1 MTRLVAAIFLSFAL
15 CSSVA
20 ICQKKE
26 KNKRLKDFG
35 QSLRRVQPDPVSH
48 TAVEVAPAPSN
59 KEDADDVIRIDTK
72 LVTNVVLVLD
82 RAGRNV
88 AGLTAEDF
96 VITEDGEPQ
105 KVTHFFLGDNQN
117 VPRSIVLIIDYSGS
131 QLPFI
136 KTSVE
141 AAKTLVDKLKP
152 RDLMAIVTDD
162 VEAIQDF
169 THDKEQ
175 LKKKLDSLVEK
186 ATREGSVFGFRKRQ
200 FGHSAQYSA
209 LMATLNEAFDNEDE
223 RPIVVLQTDG
233 DEAIRLRNPIITP
246 ALLPDLPER
255 DLPMAQR
262 ALRDQLKRLEKERQ
276 SYGLEDVYRTAE
288 RSRATIYTVVSGY
301 RYIGL
306 TPEEQLAQFEKES
319 DVTDSRLLAQ
329 LAPQRRELVKGRMQ
343 IQTKGM
349 SPANKLFL
357 IGGLSKMQSALA
369 EVAPLT
375 GGWTDFL
382 EKASQADEIYSRIFS
397 DINQRYIVGYYPT
410 NKEFDG
416 KRRKLKIEVLGH
428 PDYQILGRKVY
439 YAPGPGN
446 K

>member
-1 MTRLVAAIFLSFAL
+1 MTRLVVAIFLSFLL
-15 CSSVA
+15 CSSAV
-20 ICQKKE
+20 ICQKKDR
-26 KNKRLKDFG
+26 NQRLKDFG
-35 QSLRRVQPDPVSH
+35 QSLKRVQRDPVSQ
-48 TAVEVAPAPSN
+48 TAVEVTPPTSN
-59 KEDADDVIRIDTK
+59 KEDEVDVIRIDTK

-82 RAGRNV
+82 RSGRNV

-96 VITEDGEPQ
+96 VITEDGEQQ

-141 AAKTLVDKLKP
+141 AAKTLVDKLNA

-200 FGHSAQYSA
+200 LGHSAQYSA
-209 LMATLNEAFDNEDE
+209 LLATLNEAFHNEDE

-255 DLPMAQR
+255 ELPMAQK
-262 ALRDQLKRLEKERQ
+262 ALRDQLKRLEQERQ
-276 SYGLEDVYRTAE
+276 SYDLEDVYRTAE

-306 TPEEQLAQFEKES
+306 APEEQLAQFEKES

-416 KRRKLKIEVLGH
+416 KRRNIKIEVLGH

-446 K
+446 R

>member
-1 MTRLVAAIFLSFAL
+1 MTRLVVSIVLSFAL
-15 CSSVA
+15 CSSAA
-20 ICQKKE
+20 ICQKKD

-35 QSLRRVQPDPVSH
+35 QSLKRVKWDPVKQ
-48 TAVEVAPAPSN
+48 TTVEVAPPSN
-59 KEDADDVIRIDTK
+59 KEDPVDVIRIDTR

-82 RAGRNV
+82 RQGRNV

-141 AAKTLVDKLKP
+141 AAKTLVDKLNA

-162 VEAIQDF
+162 VEVLQDF
-169 THDKEQ
+169 TNDKEQ
-175 LKKKLDSLVEK
+175 LKKKLDSLFEK

-200 FGHSAQYSA
+200 LGHSAQYSA

-246 ALLPDLPER
+246 ALLPDVPER
-255 DLPMAQR
+255 EVPMAQK
-262 ALRDQLKRLEKERQ
+262 ALHDQLKRLEQQRQ
-276 SYGLEDVYRTAE
+276 PYGLEDVYRTAE

-306 TPEEQLAQFEKES
+306 TPEQQLAQFEKES

-329 LAPQRRELVKGRMQ
+329 LSPQRRELVRGRMQ

-349 SPANKLFL
+349 SPANMLFL
-357 IGGLSKMQSALA
+357 IGGLAKMQSALA

-416 KRRKLKIEVLGH
+416 KRRNIKIEVLGH

-439 YAPGPGN
+439 YAPGTGN
-446 K
+446 Q